1 MNQAAIHWSDLPIP
15 GLAWGAYP
23 ERRASPRAHA
33 IELPLACRLAWDR
46 LRALDDRRRNAS
58 FVRCVHAE
66 LATLREMPAEAREAD
81 VVALRHA
88 LRREGLAA
96 RRAAQAIAHAALA
109 CEQTFGHGLYETQI
123 IAARIVLDN
132 RLAEMAT
139 GEGKTLAVAAA
150 AAAAALA
157 GVPVHVITAN
167 DYLVA
172 RDAEMLQAFYARLG
186 LTVGAVTQPLEVAP
200 RRAAYAQDITYCTA
214 KELVFDYLRDGV
226 SLERDPLRWR
236 IRQIVGAGADLP
248 VLRGLCMAI
257 VDEADSILIDEAR
270 VPFVLSKPTGNAQQ
284 RDYLAQSLILAGELR
299 DSVHFLVDHAAKC
312 VRLTAAGHAHLDQRT
327 AALGALWH
335 NRMHRDEAI
344 VMALSA
350 LHLYRCERHYLVRDG
365 KIVIIDETTGRVA
378 PGRAWSRGLHQLI
391 ELKEGCEPSAPLVT
405 AAQITYQRFFPRFM
419 RLGGVSGT
427 LRESRA
433 ELSGLY
439 GLSVRKVPLR
449 RPSRRRVLPTRLFP
463 DHASLWAAVAAR
475 ATSLQAAGRA
485 VLIGTDS
492 VADAHQLSER
502 LAQAGLAHSVLSAQQ
517 DGDEAGVVARAGEPG
532 QITVATNMAGRG
544 TDIPL
549 GDGVAGRGGLHVLS
563 CQLNAS
569 RRIDR
574 QLAGRCARQGEPG
587 SVETWHS
594 LQTPMLQ
601 TPLLQT
607 SVRYMPAGWLLRFPG
622 RVVRAVA
629 YLQQRSEERSQAIQR
644 RRLME
649 HDRQTDRQLS
659 FGGPVE

>member
-15 GLAWGAYP
+15 GLACGAYP
-23 ERRASPRAHA
+23 ERRASPRANA

-109 CEQTFGHGLYETQI
+109 CEQTFGHGLYDTQI

-139 GEGKTLAVAAA
+139 GEGKTLAVAVA

-157 GVPVHVITAN
+157 GIPVHVITAN

-172 RDAEMLQAFYARLG
+172 RDAETLQAFYARLG

-284 RDYLAQSLILAGELR
+284 RDYLAQSLVLAAELR
-299 DSVHFLVDHAAKC
+299 DCVHFLVDGGSKS

-350 LHLYRCERHYLVRDG
+350 LHLYRCERHYLVRDD

-391 ELKEGCEPSAPLVT
+391 ELKESCEPSAPLVT

-463 DHASLWAAVAAR
+463 DHASLWTAVAER
-475 ATSLQAAGRA
+475 AAGLQAAGRA

-502 LAQAGLAHSVLSAQQ
+502 LTQAGLAHSVLSARQ

-587 SVETWHS
+587 SVETWLS
-594 LQTPMLQ
+594 SQ

-607 SVRYMPAGWLLRFPG
+607 SLRHMPAGWLLRLPG
-622 RVVRAVA
+622 RVVRALA